1 VNTGDQI
8 REQMAE
14 LASEFY
20 NGAAVLEKLAA
31 WAYVTANQQAI
42 VEYLTSFERAY
53 EQLVQLHMAGKLQAG
68 PTDMSEENLERV
80 KRIIALLQP
89 GLDSD
94 EARGAVQE
102 VHALAEQCLSG
113 LKKKDPAP
121 WEEALRVVHHD
132 EPDAEIMGSLCA
144 CLNACAML
152 RLTPSTAQRRAI
164 LDVVSWFIDAET
176 LQDLPTV
183 QVNIPKDRLRSG
195 AAVAARLK
203 AALLAWD
210 GTGEAPAS
218 LLDLARELEVA
229 LH

>member
-1 VNTGDQI
+1 MSDV
-8 REQMAE
+8 EQQV
-14 LASEFY
+14 LDY
-20 NGAAVLEKLAA
+20 AAGVICLDKLAA
-31 WAYVTANQQAI
+31 WAYVILNKDTI
-42 VEYLTSFERAY
+42 VDHLVSFERAY
-53 EQLVQLHMAGKLQAG
+53 EELAKLHAAGRLGAG
-68 PTDMSEENLERV
+68 ETDFSEENRERV
-80 KRIIALLQP
+80 KRVIALIQP

-102 VHALAEQCLSG
+102 VHALVEQCLSG
-113 LKKKDPAP
+113 LKKKDPTP

-132 EPDAEIMGSLCA
+132 DPAAEIIRSLCT

-152 RLTPSTAQRRAI
+152 RMTPSTAQRRAI
-164 LDVVSWFIDAET
+164 LDVVSWFIDAEP

-183 QVNIPKDRLRSG
+183 QVNIPKDKLRSG
-195 AAVAARLK
+195 AALAARLK
-203 AALLAWD
+203 AALVAWD